1 MITIKNRRQIM
12 PTSTAA
18 IINAKIKEVN
28 DYLGIVEKDLAK
40 RQPNEAL
47 NVKNSMLM
55 MLEDCIIEL
64 IELKRNAAPEDQK
77 LIAPVIDKAKSLEAN
92 LKSRK

>member
-1 MITIKNRRQIM
+1 M
-12 PTSTAA
+12 PSTQVA

-28 DYLGIVEKDLAK
+28 DYLDSVERDLAK
-40 RQPNEAL
+40 RQPGEAPKM
-47 NVKNSMLM
+47 KNSMLM

-64 IELKRNAAPEDQK
+64 TELKRNASPEDQTS
-77 LIAPVIDKAKSLEAN
+77 IAPVIDKAKGLESN